1 METLHLQLK
10 GMSCASCTNTIE
22 QAVKGI
28 PGVKTCNVNFGIEQA
43 SVQYNAQQTNADQI
57 TRAESQVGYSAVPTQ
72 EFGAEADD
80 AEQTVRQAEQH
91 DLTRKVIIGG
101 VLSALLIIGTIARI
115 SSLPLLITPQGFP
128 SPLVFYFPSLAGYLA
143 PLLLERL
150 WHLVQFLW

>member
-10 GMSCASCTNTIE
+10 GMSCASCANTIE

-72 EFGAEADD
+72 EFGALNL
-80 AEQTVRQAEQH
+80 RPKRLGNIH
-91 DLTRKVIIGG
+91 
-101 VLSALLIIGTIARI
+101 
-115 SSLPLLITPQGFP
+115 LPVAWTWFE
-128 SPLVFYFPSLAGYLA
+128 V
-143 PLLLERL
+143 
-150 WHLVQFLW
+150 